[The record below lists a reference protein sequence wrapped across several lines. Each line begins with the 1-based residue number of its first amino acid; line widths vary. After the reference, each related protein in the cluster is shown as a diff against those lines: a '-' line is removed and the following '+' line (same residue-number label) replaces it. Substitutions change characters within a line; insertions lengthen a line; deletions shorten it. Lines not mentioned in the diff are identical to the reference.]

1 MSYWITAT
9 ENSQAIGM
17 NGVGVMEYTIYDSSG
32 RYRGFSHLPPGVSVN
47 KSMDTVICYI
57 QGRL

>member
-1 MSYWITAT
+1 
-9 ENSQAIGM
+9 M

-32 RYRGFSHLPPGVSVN
+32 RYRGFSHLPPGGSVN